1 MLSGLPRAFSSWSI
15 EVGDAGGSL
24 KPEMQQKL
32 SCGID
37 NLHTLKKQHNPAVG
51 VKIHGTQIG
60 LEQACAHTHTDTQE
74 ADSHSRKTFR
84 PSAMLEC

>member
-1 MLSGLPRAFSSWSI
+1 
-15 EVGDAGGSL
+15 
-24 KPEMQQKL
+24 MQQKL